1 MRLIAVLIFLHALF
15 ASGCIQ
21 TGNDH
26 ATITA
31 EPAVH
36 ITATPTRIR
45 PDSIRFI
52 HIFVALCDNK
62 YQGIVPVPAGIGNGQ
77 QPRSNLYWGAGYGI
91 HTYFSRSKDW
101 QVIGK
106 STYNIAARKDSVVL
120 DRLLLRHRRQGV
132 YLLAEAYDGRNIK
145 ETITEFLQAAAGQL
159 PRAVKPAG
167 QDSLYFGGEADL
179 LAFVGHDGL
188 MDFSLNQR
196 FKGDTVN
203 KRETIILA
211 CYSKRFFGPHLRS
224 TGAQPLL
231 WTSGLMAPE
240 AYTLH
245 DAINAWVARKPA
257 LQVQQAAA
265 KAYSTYQHCSM
276 QAATHL
282 LPIGW

>member
-1 MRLIAVLIFLHALF
+1 MRPFFVLFFLHILA
-15 ASGCIQ
+15 AAGCMQ
-21 TGNDH
+21 AGSDPGMP
-26 ATITA
+26 A
-31 EPAVH
+31 EPAIAV
-36 ITATPTRIR
+36 ASPSPGMR
-45 PDSIRFI
+45 PDSIRLI
-52 HIFVALCDNK
+52 HVFVALCDNK

-77 QPRSNLYWGAGYGI
+77 QPRSNLYWGAGYGV

-101 QVIGK
+101 QVIAKG
-106 STYNIAARKDSVVL
+106 TYSIPVRTDSVVL

-132 YLLAEAYDGRNIK
+132 YLLAEAFDGRNMK

-159 PRAVKPAG
+159 PRTVKL
-167 QDSLYFGGEADL
+167 QREDSLYFGGNADL

-211 CYSKRFFGPHLRS
+211 CYSKRFFSPHLQS

-231 WTSGLMAPE
+231 WTSSLMAPE

-245 DAINAWVARKPA
+245 DAVNAWVARRPA
-257 LQVQQAAA
+257 IQVQQAAA
-265 KAYSTYQHCSM
+265 KAYSTYQRCGM
-276 QAATHL
+276 QAATRL
-282 LPIGW
+282 LPTGW